1 MTKRFNRR
9 GFLMGVV
16 VLALFLLQLNGVQAQ
31 QLPKAVTMGTNPAG
45 TVFYAL
51 AGGLAKVATEGSP
64 VQVNIQ
70 PYTGTSTFLPLLNN
84 AELDLALVNGV
95 DMGMAYLGPQKLKV
109 GGKNEFQHSP
119 NIRLVMRGA
128 PLIVG
133 LLVKKD
139 SPLKSVHDI
148 KGKRVTG
155 EYPAH
160 QAVWYNVYG
169 ALANAGLT
177 WKDVKVVPV
186 PAVNDG
192 IDALVQGRAE
202 VTLGAYNMAK
212 IREADA
218 AVGVRHLSHDCSP
231 EGDKRIRQA
240 VPGYYTRMVK
250 AGSAAAVVEDTCA
263 TAYDIYFAT
272 HKAASD
278 QIVTTI
284 LKAIWDNADK
294 LQPIHPTFKEWTRDR
309 AVSADVTIPYHPGAV
324 QFYKEKG
331 VWSANVDEAQRK
343 LLAAHP

>member
-1 MTKRFNRR
+1 MTKRSNLR
-9 GFLMGVV
+9 GLLMGVM
-16 VLALFLLQLNGVQAQ
+16 LALFALQLSPAEAQ

-84 AELDLALVNGV
+84 GELDLAIVNGV

-133 LLVKKD
+133 LLVTKD

-218 AVGVRHLSHDCSP
+218 SVGVRHLSHDCSQ
-231 EGDKRIRQA
+231 EGDKRLRQA

-278 QIVTTI
+278 QMVATI

-309 AVSADVTIPYHPGAV
+309 AVSAEVTIPYHPGAA

-331 VWSANVDEAQRK
+331 VWSANADEAQRK

>member
-1 MTKRFNRR
+1 MCNWWLGMLTAAIST
-9 GFLMGVV
+9 LL
-16 VLALFLLQLNGVQAQ
+16 LAIGSAEAQ

-84 AELDLALVNGV
+84 GELDFALVNGV
-95 DMGMAYLGPQKLKV
+95 DMGMAYVGPQKLKV

-119 NIRLVMRGA
+119 NIRLVMRGS

-160 QAVWYNVYG
+160 QAVWYNMYG
-169 ALANAGLT
+169 ALAGAGLT

-192 IDALVQGRAE
+192 IDALAQGRAE
-202 VTLGAYNMAK
+202 VTIGALNMAK

-218 AVGVRHLSHDCSP
+218 SVGVRHLSHDCSP
-231 EGDKRIRQA
+231 EGDKRVRQA
-240 VPGYYTRMVK
+240 VPGYYTRVVK
-250 AGSAAAVVEDTCA
+250 AGTAAAIVEDTCA

-278 QIVTTI
+278 QIVTAI

-309 AVSADVTIPYHPGAV
+309 AVSADVTIPYHPGAAH
-324 QFYKEKG
+324 FYKEKG
-331 VWSANVDEAQRK
+331 VWSANADEAQRK
-343 LLAAHP
+343 LLAVNP

>member
-1 MTKRFNRR
+1 MIKRYNVR
-9 GFLMGVV
+9 GFLMGVM
-16 VLALFLLQLNGVQAQ
+16 LALFPLQLSAADAQ

-84 AELDLALVNGV
+84 GEIDFALVNGV

-119 NIRLVMRGA
+119 NIRLVMRGS

-139 SPLKSVHDI
+139 SPLKNVHDI

-160 QAVWYNVYG
+160 QAVWYNMYG
-169 ALANAGLT
+169 ALAGAGLT

-192 IDALVQGRAE
+192 IDALAQGRAE
-202 VTLGAYNMAK
+202 VTIGALNMAK

-218 AVGVRHLSHDCSP
+218 SVGVRHLSHDCSP
-231 EGDKRIRQA
+231 EGDKRLRQA
-240 VPGYYTRMVK
+240 VPGYYTRVMK
-250 AGSAAAVVEDTCA
+250 AGSAAAIVEDTCT

-309 AVSADVTIPYHPGAV
+309 AVSADVTIPYHPGAA

-331 VWSANVDEAQRK
+331 VWSANAAEAQRK
-343 LLAAHP
+343 LLALNP

>member
-1 MTKRFNRR
+1 MTIRLNIR
-9 GFLMGVV
+9 
-16 VLALFLLQLNGVQAQ
+16 ALFFTLVLTPLVLQIGDAQAQ
-31 QLPKAVTMGTNPAG
+31 QLPKAVTIGTNPAG

-51 AGGLAKVATEGSP
+51 AGGLAKVATEATSI
-64 VQVNIQ
+64 QVNIQ
-70 PYTGTSTFLPLLNN
+70 PYTGTSTFLPLLDNG
-84 AELDLALVNGV
+84 ELDFALVNAV

-119 NIRLVMRGA
+119 NIRLVTRGA

-139 SPLKSVHDI
+139 SPLKSVRDI

-160 QAVWYNVYG
+160 QAVWFNMYG

-192 IDALVQGRAE
+192 IDALAQGRAE
-202 VTLGAYNMAK
+202 VTIGALNMAK

-218 AVGVRHLSHDCSP
+218 AVGVRHLPHDCSP
-231 EGDKRIRQA
+231 EGDKRVRQA
-240 VPGYYTRMVK
+240 VPGYYTRMMK
-250 AGSAAAVVEDTCA
+250 AGSAAAIVEDTCT

-272 HKAASD
+272 HKSAPD
-278 QIVTTI
+278 RVVTAI
-284 LKAIWDNADK
+284 LKAIWDNEEK
-294 LQPIHPTFKEWTRDR
+294 LKPIHPSFREWTKDR
-309 AVSADVTIPYHPGAV
+309 AVDADVTIPYHPAAA
-324 QFYKEKG
+324 QFFKEQKS
-331 VWSANVDEAQRK
+331 WPAKMDEAQKK
-343 LLAAHP
+343 LLALNP

>member
-1 MTKRFNRR
+1 
-9 GFLMGVV
+9 
-16 VLALFLLQLNGVQAQ
+16 VLALSQLDPAQAQ
-31 QLPKAVTMGTNPAG
+31 QLPRAVTIGTNPAG

-51 AGGLAKVATEGSP
+51 ASGLAKIATEAGP
-64 VQVNIQ
+64 IQATIQ
-70 PYTGTSTFLPLLNN
+70 PYTGTSTLLPLLNN
-84 AELDLALVNGV
+84 GELDFGLVNGV

-109 GGKNEFQHSP
+109 GGKNDFPHSP

-128 PLIVG
+128 PLIIG

-160 QAVWYNVYG
+160 QAVWFNMFG
-169 ALANAGLT
+169 QLANAGLT

-192 IDALVQGRAE
+192 IDALVQGRAD
-202 VTLGAYNMAK
+202 VTTGALNMAK

-218 AVGVRHLSHDCSP
+218 SVGVRHLPIDCSP
-231 EGDKRIRQA
+231 EADKRIRQA
-240 VPGYYTRMVK
+240 VPGYYTRIVK
-250 AGSAAAVVEDTCA
+250 AGAAVVEDTCMV
-263 TAYDIYFAT
+263 AYDIHFAS

-278 QIVTTI
+278 QVVTAI
-284 LKAIWDNADK
+284 LKAIWDNAEK
-294 LQPIHPTFKEWTRDR
+294 LPPIHPTFKEWTRDR
-309 AVSADVTIPYHPGAV
+309 MASADVTIPYHPGAI

-331 VWSANVDEAQRK
+331 IWKKEMDQAQQK
-343 LLAAHP
+343 LLAQN

>member
-1 MTKRFNRR
+1 MTKRCNARAL
-9 GFLMGVV
+9 LMGVMP
-16 VLALFLLQLNGVQAQ
+16 ALFLLQLSVAWAQ
-31 QLPKAVTMGTNPAG
+31 QLPKAVTIGTNPPG

-51 AGGLAKVATEGSP
+51 AGGLAKVATEGTP
-64 VQVNIQ
+64 IQVNIQ
-70 PYTGTSTFLPLLNN
+70 PYTGTSTFLPLLDSG
-84 AELDLALVNGV
+84 ELHFALVNGV

-119 NIRLVMRGA
+119 NIRLVMRGS

-160 QAVWYNVYG
+160 QAVWYNMYG

-192 IDALVQGRAE
+192 VDALVQGRAE
-202 VTLGAYNMAK
+202 VTIGALNMAK

-218 AVGVRHLSHDCSP
+218 SVGVRHLSHDCSP
-231 EGDKRIRQA
+231 EGDKRLRQA
-240 VPGYYTRMVK
+240 VPGYYTRLMK
-250 AGSAAAVVEDTCA
+250 AGTAAAIVEDTCT

-272 HKAASD
+272 HKAASN
-278 QIVTTI
+278 QIVTAI

-294 LQPIHPTFKEWTRDR
+294 LQPIHPGFKEWTRDR
-309 AVSADVTIPYHPGAV
+309 AVSPEVTIPYHPGAA

-331 VWSANVDEAQRK
+331 EWSAKADEAQKK
-343 LLAAHP
+343 LLAVNP

>member
-1 MTKRFNRR
+1 MTERCNLR
-9 GFLMGVV
+9 GFLTSIT
-16 VLALFLLQLNGVQAQ
+16 LALFSLQLNAAEAQ
-31 QLPKAVTMGTNPAG
+31 QLPKAVTIGTNPAG

-51 AGGLAKVATEGSP
+51 AGGLAKVATEGTP

-70 PYTGTSTFLPLLNN
+70 PYTGTSTFLPLLNSG
-84 AELDLALVNGV
+84 ELDFALVNGV

-160 QAVWYNVYG
+160 QAVWYNMYG
-169 ALANAGLT
+169 ALAGAGLT

-202 VTLGAYNMAK
+202 VTLGALNMAK

-218 AVGVRHLSHDCSP
+218 SVGVRHLSHDCSP
-231 EGDKRIRQA
+231 EGDKRLRQA
-240 VPGYYTRMVK
+240 VPGYYTRVVK
-250 AGSAAAVVEDTCA
+250 AGTAAAIVEDTCT

-272 HKAASD
+272 HKAASN
-278 QIVTTI
+278 QMVTAI
-284 LKAIWDNADK
+284 LKAIWDNTDK
-294 LQPIHPTFKEWTRDR
+294 LQPIHPGFKEWTRDR
-309 AVSADVTIPYHPGAV
+309 AVSVDVTIPYHPGAT

-331 VWSANVDEAQRK
+331 VWSANAEEAQRK
-343 LLAAHP
+343 LLAVNP

>member
-1 MTKRFNRR
+1 MIKRYNVR
-9 GFLMGVV
+9 GFLMGVM
-16 VLALFLLQLNGVQAQ
+16 LALFPLQLSAADAQ

-84 AELDLALVNGV
+84 GELDLAIVNGV

-119 NIRLVMRGA
+119 SIRLVMRGA
-128 PLIVG
+128 PLVVG

-169 ALANAGLT
+169 ALANGGLT

-218 AVGVRHLSHDCSP
+218 SVGVRHLSHDCSP
-231 EGDKRIRQA
+231 EGDKRLRQA
-240 VPGYYTRMVK
+240 VPGYYTRMMK

-278 QIVTTI
+278 QMVAAI

-309 AVSADVTIPYHPGAV
+309 AVSAEVTIPYHPGAA

-331 VWSANVDEAQRK
+331 VWSGNADEAQRK
-343 LLAAHP
+343 LLALNP

>member
-1 MTKRFNRR
+1 MCNWWLGMLTAAIST
-9 GFLMGVV
+9 LL
-16 VLALFLLQLNGVQAQ
+16 LAIGSAEAQ

-84 AELDLALVNGV
+84 GELDLAIVNGV

-128 PLIVG
+128 PLVVG

-169 ALANAGLT
+169 ALANGGLT

-218 AVGVRHLSHDCSP
+218 SVGVRHLSHDCSP
-231 EGDKRIRQA
+231 EGDKRLRQA
-240 VPGYYTRMVK
+240 VPGYYTRMMK

-278 QIVTTI
+278 QMVAAI

-309 AVSADVTIPYHPGAV
+309 AVSAEVTIPYHPGAA

-331 VWSANVDEAQRK
+331 VWSGNADEAQRK
-343 LLAAHP
+343 LLALNP